1 MGEQLIEA
9 VEKAIDQLVADFQ
22 RNPDRSWNER
32 DMHWSLFYYLKHE
45 EVIEEAY
52 VTQLIRAEFP
62 TLNKFDGARGHY
74 DLVVLDYESYNSPDV
89 QAMKAETSWDEFLPK
104 IKITIA
110 IEVKLWQV
118 RFQHERADKIINWD
132 IRKLTENPNVLNAYF
147 LNFVQLGFTKQEM
160 KSWYSMLRGSLMTQK
175 RSWLD
180 LKILCVPSDKT
191 IQPDPSQNWLSL

>member
-1 MGEQLIEA
+1 
-9 VEKAIDQLVADFQ
+9 
-22 RNPDRSWNER
+22 
-32 DMHWSLFYYLKHE
+32 
-45 EVIEEAY
+45 
-52 VTQLIRAEFP
+52 
-62 TLNKFDGARGHY
+62 
-74 DLVVLDYESYNSPDV
+74 
-89 QAMKAETSWDEFLPK
+89 MKAETSWDEFLPK

-160 KSWYSMLRGSLMTQK
+160 KSWYSMLRGSLMAQK
-175 RSWLD
+175 WSWQD